1 MRSED
6 ELGFELFE
14 RTKRQVRL
22 TKAGAEYLV
31 GVRSGLADF
40 EALARRARAA
50 RDGLRGT
57 LTIGTAG
64 TLMIEHLPR
73 IVRAFRAE
81 YPDVELT
88 ITILRNPDLARGAAA
103 RADRASRLQAVPLT
117 IRMYAQNR
125 CGRFATAA
133 FCRSNI
139 GLLRA
144 PRYHSQN

>member
-1 MRSED
+1 MPLED

-22 TKAGAEYLV
+22 TKAGTEYLA

-40 EALARRARAA
+40 EALAQRARAA

-57 LTIGTAG
+57 LAIGTAG

-73 IVRAFRAE
+73 IVHAFRAE

-88 ITILRNPDLARGAAA
+88 ITILRNPD
-103 RADRASRLQAVPLT
+103 VT
-117 IRMYAQNR
+117 
-125 CGRFATAA
+125 
-133 FCRSNI
+133 
-139 GLLRA
+139 
-144 PRYHSQN
+144 